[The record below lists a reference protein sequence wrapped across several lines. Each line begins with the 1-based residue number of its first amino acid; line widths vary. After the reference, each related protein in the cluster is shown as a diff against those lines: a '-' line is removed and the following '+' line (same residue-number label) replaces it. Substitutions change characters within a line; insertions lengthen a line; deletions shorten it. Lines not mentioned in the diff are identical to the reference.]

1 MLAASRLQL
10 AHTHRNP
17 LSHVPQY
24 FGHGDLSSAQ
34 SQREI
39 LNYFDQW
46 PLQFNSKFK
55 VPAWPPDYGAGMFLC
70 SGNGL
75 KTELNL

>member
-24 FGHGDLSSAQ
+24 FGDGEPEGNIKL
-34 SQREI
+34 
-39 LNYFDQW
+39 YFDQW